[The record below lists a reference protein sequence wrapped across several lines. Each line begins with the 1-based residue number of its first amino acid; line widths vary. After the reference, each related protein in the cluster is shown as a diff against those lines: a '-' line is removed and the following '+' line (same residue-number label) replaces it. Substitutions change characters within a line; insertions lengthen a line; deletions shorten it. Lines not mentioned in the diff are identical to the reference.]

1 MVGGQ
6 GTIAGSGAVAPEFVR
21 PLSEYLEAIEAG
33 NRRVAIRVVLDL
45 LDSGLD
51 AERIITDL
59 LTRAQVEVGR
69 GWQEGRW
76 SVAMEHRASAITESA
91 LHALVDEAVR
101 IPGAAPEGSQGRAV
115 VACSEGEWHLLPGLM
130 AVEVLRLRG
139 ADVTFVGPSVPAADL
154 AAMVGSDP
162 PPVVA
167 VTCSMPL
174 SLGGSWRTISSLR
187 EVGMTVVCGGRGFG
201 PDGSWGL
208 ALGGD
213 HWAATFSAGADIII
227 AAGQQER
234 PPLGSAEA
242 IQEARFLRR
251 DRTQYVAQAAELALS
266 AWPSLRQTDA
276 AIRATREDL
285 VSTLKAVESA
295 SIVGDPELLAD
306 FVHWFQDLLQARGLP
321 LDYVPTAFD
330 LLLAVLPEE
339 LAGARRMATAR
350 LGMCAG
356 TPMPR

>member
-1 MVGGQ
+1 M
-6 GTIAGSGAVAPEFVR
+6 APELVR

-33 NRRVAIRVVLDL
+33 NRRAAIRVVLDL
-45 LDSGLD
+45 LDAGMD

-59 LTRAQVEVGR
+59 LTRAQAEVGLR
-69 GWQEGRW
+69 WQQGRW

-91 LHALVDEAVR
+91 LHSLVDEAVR

-162 PPVVA
+162 PAVVA

-174 SLGGSWRTISSLR
+174 SLGGTWRTISSLR
-187 EVGMTVVCGGRGFG
+187 EIGMTVVCGGRGFG
-201 PDGSWGL
+201 PDGRWGL

-213 HWAATFSAGADIII
+213 YWAATFSTGADFIIS
-227 AAGQQER
+227 AGQQER
-234 PPLGSAEA
+234 PPPRPPLGSSEA
-242 IQEARFLRR
+242 IQESRFLRR
-251 DRTQYVAQAAELALS
+251 DREQYVAQAAELALA
-266 AWPSLRQTDA
+266 AWPRLRQTDL

-295 SIVGDPELLAD
+295 SIVGDPDLLAD
-306 FVHWFQDLLQARGLP
+306 FVHWFEELLQARGLP
-321 LDYVPTAFD
+321 LEYVPTSFD
-330 LLLAVLPEE
+330 LLLAVLPAE
-339 LAGARRMATAR
+339 LAGARRMAAAG
-350 LGMCAG
+350 LEMCAAA
-356 TPMPR
+356 PMPR